1 MNRRST
7 ENFQGSEIILCD
19 TTMMDMGH
27 GYICPN
33 PQNVQIPKIN
43 PNVNG
48 CSSAVNKRTT
58 LGEAVLVREVTCV
71 GAERGCKETLCTLN
85 LVVSLNLL
93 KYSTALLFQKYTS
106 TFKNCIHKNI

>member
-48 CSSAVNKRTT
+48 GSSVVNKCTT
-58 LGEAVLVREVTCV
+58 LGEMVLVKEVTCV
-71 GAERGCKETLCTLN
+71 GVERGFKETLCTFN
-85 LVVSLNLL
+85 LVVNLNLL
-93 KYSTALLFQKYTS
+93 KYSIALLF
-106 TFKNCIHKNI
+106 